1 MFMDDIEFTFPE
13 NEETWEFELDLLS
26 LLDDGLIET
35 CGVNEKGEV
44 LLRATKKGESYI
56 EAMKALDD

>member
-1 MFMDDIEFTFPE
+1 MDDIEFTFPE

-35 CGVNEKGEV
+35 CGIDENGDVLLRTTEKGE
-44 LLRATKKGESYI
+44 LYLKTL
-56 EAMKALDD
+56 KALDD

>member
-1 MFMDDIEFTFPE
+1 MDDIEFTFPE

-35 CGVNEKGEV
+35 CGFNEKGEV
-44 LLRATKKGESYI
+44 LLRATEKGELYLKTL
-56 EAMKALDD
+56 KALDD

>member
-1 MFMDDIEFTFPE
+1 MDDIEFTFPE

-44 LLRATKKGESYI
+44 LLRATEKGELYLKTI
-56 EAMKALDD
+56 KGLDG

>member
-1 MFMDDIEFTFPE
+1 MDGIEFNFPD

-26 LLDDGLIET
+26 LFDDGLIET

-44 LLRATKKGESYI
+44 LLRATEKGELYI
-56 EAMKALDD
+56 KSLKEFDD